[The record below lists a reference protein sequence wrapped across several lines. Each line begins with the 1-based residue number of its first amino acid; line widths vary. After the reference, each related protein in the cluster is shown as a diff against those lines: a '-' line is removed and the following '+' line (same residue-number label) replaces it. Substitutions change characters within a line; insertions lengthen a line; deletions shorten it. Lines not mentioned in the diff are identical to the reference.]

1 MKLLTFL
8 GKSDYKETTYCWREM
23 EHHTK
28 FAPIA
33 SCHFLQP
40 DQLVVFLTNQARD
53 AVFDEF
59 AKSIPA
65 DVRVLPVEVPLG
77 KTESELWTIFE
88 QIRESVRDEVEI
100 AFDIT
105 HGMRSSPLL
114 SMLVAAFLKSGFNI
128 QIKAVLYGAFEA
140 KQDNKTPM
148 FDLTPLLTLLEW
160 SSAADRFNRT
170 GDSRYLASL
179 LRAYQK
185 ELATRPDVSKD
196 DLFQLTPLNGLAGNL
211 TGLSQSLQLIR
222 PSAVM
227 QFADKLIEKT
237 KQAREALQIGDS
249 ARPFQALLDSILQTY
264 QPLAYPDPDQPS
276 SVEMAKE
283 VLTVERRLIRW
294 YYEREWW
301 VQAASLAR
309 EWVIS
314 WLMVQTG
321 NTNIRTQSVRETY
334 ERLLGAESDAFV
346 EAKKSGKNYQ
356 TIFLASV
363 PQIDEVLSFWPPL
376 TVVRNDIL
384 HAGQREKAEGAES
397 LISQLGNLIAKLEN
411 LPL

>member
-8 GKSDYKETTYCWREM
+8 GKGRYEETTYIWRDM
-23 EHHTK
+23 ECQTK

-33 SCHFLQP
+33 SCHFLRA
-40 DQLVVFLTNQARD
+40 DQLVVFLTPEARD

-59 AKSIPA
+59 AKSIPP

-88 QIRESVRDEVEI
+88 QIRESVGDECEV

-105 HGMRSSPLL
+105 HGLRSSPLL

-179 LRAYQK
+179 LRSYQK
-185 ELATRPDVSKD
+185 ELATRPNVSKD

-211 TGLSQSLQLIR
+211 TSLSQSLQLIR

-237 KQAREALQIGDS
+237 KHAHEALQIGDS

-264 QPLAYPDPDQPS
+264 QPLAYPNPDQPES
-276 SVEMAKE
+276 IEMAKE
-283 VLTVERRLIRW
+283 VLAVERRLIRW
-294 YYEREWW
+294 YFEREWW

-321 NTNIRTQSVRETY
+321 NTNIRIQSVRETY

-346 EAKKSGKNYQ
+346 AAKKSEKNYQ

-363 PQIDEVLSFWPPL
+363 PQIDEVLSFWPNL

-384 HAGQREKAEGAES
+384 HAGQRERAEGAES
-397 LISQLGNLIAKLEN
+397 LIDQLGNLIARLES